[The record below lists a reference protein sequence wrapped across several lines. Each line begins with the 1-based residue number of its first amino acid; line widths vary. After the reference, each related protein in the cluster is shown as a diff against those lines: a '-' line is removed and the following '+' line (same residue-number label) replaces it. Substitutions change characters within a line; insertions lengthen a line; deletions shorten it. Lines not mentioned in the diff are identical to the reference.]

1 MKLKKRKDIITDDLF
16 KAKDM
21 NYTLQTEI
29 EYVRENYYINESDAQ
44 SVRQFE
50 NEIQSLISVYDD
62 ILKKLLNLRYVTVK
76 YKIIYSTLKIMYL

>member
-1 MKLKKRKDIITDDLF
+1 
-16 KAKDM
+16 M

-50 NEIQSLISVYDD
+50 NENSKVSSQFMMIF
-62 ILKKLLNLRYVTVK
+62 
-76 YKIIYSTLKIMYL
+76 